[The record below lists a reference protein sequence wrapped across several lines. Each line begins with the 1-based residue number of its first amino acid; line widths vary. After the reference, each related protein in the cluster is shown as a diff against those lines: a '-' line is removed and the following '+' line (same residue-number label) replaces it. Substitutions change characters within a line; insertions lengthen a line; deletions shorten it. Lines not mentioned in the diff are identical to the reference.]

1 MEPRIFDEVAADD
14 VAGDEEVAQM
24 FGEDHEKGGHDHH
37 DGAEI
42 KAGRIKGGDGKPF
55 FRGYIGKIDDAHD
68 DGKDISRDD
77 ADKNRNNGNKSAAQY
92 SGENGDDEGKHGN
105 HDSHGICH
113 TLCFSEEA
121 RHAHG
126 KRGKLQADNGD
137 DGAHSGGREQHIN
150 P

>member
-42 KAGRIKGGDGKPF
+42 KAGRIKGRDGKPF
-55 FRGYIGKIDDAHD
+55 FRGHIGEIDDAHD

-92 SGENGDDEGKHGN
+92 GGENGDDAVSYTHLTLPT
-105 HDSHGICH
+105 IC
-113 TLCFSEEA
+113 SV
-121 RHAHG
+121 
-126 KRGKLQADNGD
+126 
-137 DGAHSGGREQHIN
+137 
-150 P
+150 